1 MEAEASHRTQKA
13 ESEAASRVRLV
24 EDKLRL
30 VQREADSARAS
41 LARERTRRG
50 GGGGGG
56 KSSTEMMMDRHQHH
70 QQQQQVGGG
79 HGLQHRSDGM
89 QNKQHGGGKR
99 VVTPPEQNAASA
111 AAGASNP
118 ALPESMMMASA
129 RFQPILSSIGGSGEA
144 GSGAGLMQS
153 RNQRVA
159 SHLLLN
165 LDLIWPEE
173 DNGPGMAVSA
183 FMVTSGGEG
192 AKPPQSKRQ
201 RRHGSAGTGSDG
213 GANTKGGGLIRSGA
227 IHPGSREA
235 ERYKAAG
242 ALRGQKEP
250 NQSTSDKRQDAT
262 NATAANGNQGLPA
275 GNAASVGSHDGR
287 ERAAVRTLLTQIASW
302 DANKAESPPPSVG
315 ALVRDLIVMI
325 TSNFDYSGAGA
336 KGGSEAEPM
345 VVDGPGN
352 DSSKSKDGAS
362 NDQNRPKILSD
373 KSWTTVVR
381 LTNLLRE
388 VLILSSEARDVVRIW
403 LARSA
408 YPDISISLATVR
420 GSSVESTS
428 KTRSR
433 ISFLGSGDT
442 SEPSDAALD
451 RVAVDVREAM
461 YGIAAIRPTIEG
473 NSDCWD
479 AKSIESTCGKFRD
492 IICGAILGIYSLGKP
507 FDVLRQSGI
516 GSFEKESSS
525 LFLALMADAPSPA
538 GCHDLGIWAVWFDEL
553 LPTAFLETS
562 SSDPTAITPGTD
574 LVAILEDGSDLV
586 SGFPRRRTIKKK
598 ARYFKSRHRNRRAN
612 NYVMEMKS
620 FALQIVLR
628 LVDCCDDSR
637 NRWLQGDPLCRRV
650 LAAVLDELEGSILPV
665 LDSVPTNSN
674 RKLTE
679 HPLSFCQVA
688 TAYTSLLCRSTD
700 GFKLLRTQMI
710 SDFSRTAGG
719 HRERLSFSGIAIMI
733 DILRWTL
740 NAPKPTNGELGRD
753 LVALSQSIRDSIVDF
768 FCLIW
773 SQVAQIRLSE
783 GEAESDTLLSVVDE
797 RREIF
802 IGCFSEMQCPLT
814 RTAVRENTLL
824 AVEQIMREIGYD
836 IDEE

>member
-1 MEAEASHRTQKA
+1 M
-13 ESEAASRVRLV
+13 
-24 EDKLRL
+24 
-30 VQREADSARAS
+30 
-41 LARERTRRG
+41 
-50 GGGGGG
+50 
-56 KSSTEMMMDRHQHH
+56 
-70 QQQQQVGGG
+70 
-79 HGLQHRSDGM
+79 
-89 QNKQHGGGKR
+89 
-99 VVTPPEQNAASA
+99 
-111 AAGASNP
+111 
-118 ALPESMMMASA
+118 
-129 RFQPILSSIGGSGEA
+129 
-144 GSGAGLMQS
+144 
-153 RNQRVA
+153 
-159 SHLLLN
+159 
-165 LDLIWPEE
+165 
-173 DNGPGMAVSA
+173 
-183 FMVTSGGEG
+183 
-192 AKPPQSKRQ
+192 
-201 RRHGSAGTGSDG
+201 
-213 GANTKGGGLIRSGA
+213 
-227 IHPGSREA
+227 
-235 ERYKAAG
+235 
-242 ALRGQKEP
+242 
-250 NQSTSDKRQDAT
+250 
-262 NATAANGNQGLPA
+262 
-275 GNAASVGSHDGR
+275 
-287 ERAAVRTLLTQIASW
+287 
-302 DANKAESPPPSVG
+302 G

-325 TSNFDYSGAGA
+325 TSNFDYGGAGA

-345 VVDGPGN
+345 VVDGAGN

-388 VLILSSEARDVVRIW
+388 VLTLSAEARNVVRIW

-408 YPDISISLATVR
+408 YPDIPISLATVR
-420 GSSVESTS
+420 GSSVASTS

-433 ISFLGSGDT
+433 IRFLGSGDT
-442 SEPSDAALD
+442 SEPSEAALD

-461 YGIAAIRPTIEG
+461 CGVAALTPTIEG

-479 AKSIESTCGKFRD
+479 AKSIESICSKFRD

-516 GSFEKESSS
+516 GSFEKEASS

-553 LPTAFLETS
+553 LPTAFLETP
-562 SSDPTAITPGTD
+562 SSDPTVITPGTD

-628 LVDCCDDSR
+628 LVDCCDDTR
-637 NRWLQGDPLCRRV
+637 NRCLQGDPLCRRV

-710 SDFSRTAGG
+710 SDFSRTTGG

-740 NAPKPTNGELGRD
+740 NASKPTNDELGRE

-768 FCLIW
+768 FCLVW
-773 SQVAQIRLSE
+773 SQVTQIRLSE